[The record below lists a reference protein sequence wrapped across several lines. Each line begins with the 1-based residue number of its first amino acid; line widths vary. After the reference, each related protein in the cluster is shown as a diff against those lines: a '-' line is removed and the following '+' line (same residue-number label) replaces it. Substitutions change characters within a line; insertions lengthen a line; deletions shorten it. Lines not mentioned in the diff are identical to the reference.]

1 LLYSDIGF
9 GVAFANVCII
19 LVLLS
24 IYWQNYRKWKSQYT
38 IGLLVFGIFL
48 LIQNI
53 LSLGF
58 LGPPSPPP
66 GPTTLNPLDLPL
78 LLINISQLVAL
89 ATLLRISYK

>member
-1 LLYSDIGF
+1 LYSDIGF

-66 GPTTLNPLDLPL
+66 GPPMANPIDLPL

>member
-1 LLYSDIGF
+1 MLYSDIGF

-66 GPTTLNPLDLPL
+66 GPPMANPIDLPL

>member
-1 LLYSDIGF
+1 MLYSDIGF
-9 GVAFANVCII
+9 GVALANVCMI

-53 LSLGF
+53 VSLGY

-66 GPTTLNPLDLPL
+66 GPPMENPRDIPL
-78 LLINISQLVAL
+78 LLINLSQLVAL
-89 ATLLRISYK
+89 AVLLRISYK

>member
-1 LLYSDIGF
+1 MLYSDIGF

>member
-66 GPTTLNPLDLPL
+66 GPPMANPIDLPL

>member
-1 LLYSDIGF
+1 MLYSDLGF

-66 GPTTLNPLDLPL
+66 GPPMANPIDLPL

-89 ATLLRISYK
+89 ATLLRISY

>member
-1 LLYSDIGF
+1 MLYSDIGF

-38 IGLLVFGIFL
+38 IG
-48 LIQNI
+48 
-53 LSLGF
+53 
-58 LGPPSPPP
+58 PPSPPP
-66 GPTTLNPLDLPL
+66 GPPMANPIDLPL